1 MVMLL
6 ELVST
11 ILPKYHI
18 NKLYLV
24 ISHPWRIPH
33 ASSLPVQ
40 AYLDGKCTTC
50 SCNMSYSISMAMYK
64 RWSQNFWITWLLSHF
79 VESFKWNVIPYPA
92 THTHTYIY
100 TSCTILNLNVGRMH
114 FLKALTH
121 HWQPEAIH
129 VMGNALFFI

>member
-1 MVMLL
+1 MMVMLL

-92 THTHTYIY
+92 THTHTHTHTYICILY
-100 TSCTILNLNVGRMH
+100 YFESKCGENAFSQGIDTS
-114 FLKALTH
+114 LTTRSNTCD
-121 HWQPEAIH
+121 
-129 VMGNALFFI
+129 G